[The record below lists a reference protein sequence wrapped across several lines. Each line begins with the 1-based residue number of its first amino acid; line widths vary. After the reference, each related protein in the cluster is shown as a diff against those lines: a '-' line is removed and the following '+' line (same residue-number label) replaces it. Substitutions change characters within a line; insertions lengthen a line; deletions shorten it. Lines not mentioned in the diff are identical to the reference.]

1 MFSNTSVLGYSTNIR
16 TFSVFIMDSPFN
28 TIGLIGKPNHPNAA
42 ATLQRLHTFLLA
54 LGFEVIVEK
63 RTGSQLSDVPSDKLV
78 KLVDLGERADL
89 AIVVGGDGNM
99 LGAAR
104 VLARFDIAV
113 IGVNRGNLGFLTDLN
128 PEGFEGSLE
137 QVLSGD
143 YIEEKR
149 FLLEVEVY
157 RHNELKSA
165 NSAVNEAVLHAD
177 KVAHMIEFEAFIN
190 DAHKKVGASGN
201 YFCIVLFGKA
211 TSFPHGVKDPQVL
224 KKNDLVLIDTGC
236 KVHGYLSDI
245 TRTYCFGEPTDK
257 QRALWESEKR
267 AQLAAFNAA
276 KVGVPCGDVDKAARD
291 SLAKDG
297 LGPDYNLP
305 GLPHRTGHG
314 IGMDIHEWPYLV
326 KDNPHPLAPG
336 MCFSNEPMIVV
347 PNEFGIRLED
357 HFYMTEDGP
366 VWFTEPS
373 ESIDSL

>member
-1 MFSNTSVLGYSTNIR
+1 M
-16 TFSVFIMDSPFN
+16 
-28 TIGLIGKPNHPNAA
+28 
-42 ATLQRLHTFLLA
+42 
-54 LGFEVIVEK
+54 
-63 RTGSQLSDVPSDKLV
+63 
-78 KLVDLGERADL
+78 
-89 AIVVGGDGNM
+89 
-99 LGAAR
+99 
-104 VLARFDIAV
+104 
-113 IGVNRGNLGFLTDLN
+113 
-128 PEGFEGSLE
+128 
-137 QVLSGD
+137 
-143 YIEEKR
+143 
-149 FLLEVEVY
+149 
-157 RHNELKSA
+157 
-165 NSAVNEAVLHAD
+165 
-177 KVAHMIEFEAFIN
+177 
-190 DAHKKVGASGN
+190 
-201 YFCIVLFGKA
+201 
-211 TSFPHGVKDPQVL
+211 
-224 KKNDLVLIDTGC
+224 IDTGC

-357 HFYMTEDGP
+357 HFYMTDEGP